1 MNNSKESI
9 SFYNLYKSMHKCK
22 SGVMWKDGTINF
34 VINGPSEIYKLEQSL
49 QNGTYEERK
58 HKIFT
63 IYEPKKRDVL
73 SFSFRD
79 RVYHRSLCDN
89 LIYPTMTKSYI
100 YDNHA
105 SQIGKGPDKARNRLK
120 CFLQRYFRENK
131 TNDGWVLQCD
141 IKGYYPNMP
150 HEIVKNVFR
159 EKLDN
164 FGYQAVERTLNS
176 YPGDIG
182 YNPGSQ
188 IIQIAGT
195 SVLDKYDHIV
205 KEEWR
210 IKKYIRFND
219 DFILIHSSKEKL
231 EQCLE
236 ETRKYLKELGFD
248 LNKKT
253 KIYNI
258 KDGITFLGFKF
269 ILTDTGKVIRL
280 VSSEKV
286 KLRKRKIR
294 RMAKL
299 VKKGV
304 LPKEKYFES
313 YNSWRAHASKGNS
326 FKLIKRMDKYCL
338 DQLRTRSDIL

>member
-1 MNNSKESI
+1 MNNHDVIGFDKLYESM
-9 SFYNLYKSMHKCK
+9 NKCK
-22 SGVMWKDGTINF
+22 RGVMWKDGTINF
-34 VINGPSEIYKLEQSL
+34 VINGPSEIYKLEQAL
-49 QNGTYEERK
+49 QNGTYKERK
-58 HKIFT
+58 HKTFT

-105 SQIGKGPDKARNRLK
+105 SQVGKGPDKARNRLK

-150 HEIVKNVFR
+150 HNVVKKVFK
-159 EKLDN
+159 EKLN
-164 FGYQAVERTLNS
+164 KFGYESVEKILKS
-176 YPGDIG
+176 YTGEVG

-195 SVLDKYDHIV
+195 SVLDKYDHMV
-205 KEEWR
+205 KEDWR
-210 IKKYIRFND
+210 IKKYLRFND
-219 DFILIHSSKEKL
+219 DFILIHESKEKL

-236 ETRKYLKELGFD
+236 ETRKYLSVLGFE

-253 KIYNI
+253 RIYNI
-258 KDGITFLGFKF
+258 REGVKFLGFKF
-269 ILTDTGKVIRL
+269 ILTNTGKVVQLIL
-280 VSSEKV
+280 SEKV
-286 KLRKRKIR
+286 KLRKRKLR
-294 RMAKL
+294 KMAKL
-299 VKKGV
+299 VKNG
-304 LPKEKYFES
+304 LMPKEKYIQS
-313 YNSWRAHASKGNS
+313 YESWRNHAAKGNS
-326 FKLIKRMDKYCL
+326 YNLLKRMDKYCFDL
-338 DQLRTRSDIL
+338 LKE